1 MSGPRTDDDEVGAIQ
16 LADELFKRRGGGTR
30 VGHVGAAEYA
40 SRSEIAR
47 NGLEAIEP
55 AGHETQPPPFA
66 AQLACQ
72 RFADA

>member
-30 VGHVGAAEYA
+30 VGHVGSAEYG
-40 SRSEIAR
+40 SRSEIAC